1 MKLRTRII
9 SLLVSAA
16 SILGMVGC
24 GGDRRPVGTGTESS
38 NKVTILCSAAVGT
51 PTTDNDPYKKYI
63 ADNYGLDVTLV
74 AASDFSTTSQLKF
87 SNTDDMPDIVA
98 FENIDSFRTIY
109 NQGVLLNDWTPY
121 LDKMPNFS
129 SIVNQSD
136 ADRPGEPSIA
146 RLMLTEDNGLTAL
159 WTLPDPPSWSLKI
172 REDWANEF
180 RATDDSVKNWQP
192 NTPDD
197 LLSFARW
204 IKANK
209 PGCYAFSTAGEQ
221 TDFGVL
227 GTWIPLMY
235 GAVCQLPW
243 GIYFDE
249 NNNVDFGITDGTEKL
264 MLDFIKT
271 VIKEGLI
278 EPNWYY
284 QNASQKTSTAGKI
297 GIEWY
302 TGEISETTQGYFNRQ
317 AQTNNSD
324 PVDTSNW
331 WKTYP
336 VPKDPSRP
344 YGGFQPSDGFLGTI
358 ITVSVKAANDEAK
371 MEKIIAFLDDLAMTK
386 TVNENGETI
395 YNRSKGYDALRWG
408 IGIEDS
414 LSFQTIENT
423 SRVYLYTGD
432 EGVENRSYRSQ
443 YPGAWDWGMFFRS
456 KDDGVVQGTS
466 NQTVTKIVNKVIEHD
481 ATTANYTRRMQYGG
495 VLKLDS
501 SIISTLTKKMQAFE
515 YEYVNAS
522 WNEQV
527 SQQKYDAFVAD
538 WKKSGG
544 DALLAEAVK
553 QFRNYGWIA

>member
-16 SILGMVGC
+16 ALFSVVGC
-24 GGDRRPVGTGTESS
+24 GDRRPAGTGTESS

-51 PTTDNDPYKKYI
+51 PTTENDPYKKYI
-63 ADNYGLDVTLV
+63 EDNYGLDVTLV

-129 SIVNQSD
+129 SIVNTPD

-146 RLMLTEDNGLTAL
+146 RLMLTEDDGLTAL

-180 RATDDSVKNWQP
+180 RATEDGANWQP

-197 LLSFARW
+197 LLNFARW
-204 IKANK
+204 IKVNK
-209 PGCYAFSTAGEQ
+209 PGCYGFSTAGEQ

-264 MLDFIKT
+264 MLDFIKK
-271 VIKEGLI
+271 VVKEGLI

-317 AQTNNSD
+317 AQANNST
-324 PVDTSNW
+324 PVDTSDW

-386 TVNENGETI
+386 TVNDNGETV

-432 EGVENRSYRSQ
+432 EGVENRAYRSQ

-515 YEYVNAS
+515 YEYVNANWS
-522 WNEQV
+522 EQE
-527 SQQKYDAFVAD
+527 SQTKYEAFVAD
-538 WKKSGG
+538 WKRSGG
-544 DALLAEAVK
+544 EALLAEAAK